1 MSAVPAFKAMG
12 DGPALVFLHGVGGN
26 QDSFDD
32 QLRAFSPA
40 WRAVAWDMPGY
51 GKSPLPR
58 GGVTWE
64 GLAAALAALLDD
76 LGAARAVIVGHS
88 MGGMV
93 AQEMAAR
100 HPERLAALV
109 LYATTSAFG
118 GGDGSFTKQFL
129 ASRLAP
135 LDRGLAPADIAE
147 DVVRGMIAPGAP
159 PEALRRAMAT
169 MAAVTPA
176 GYRASLECLVTFDRR
191 ADLERIACPT
201 LLLSASADTL
211 APAKTMARMAE
222 RVPGSRLACLDGLG
236 HLAHLEAPERFNAAL
251 ADFLGTL
258 PADAACTRP

>member
-32 QLRAFSPA
+32 QLRAFSPS

-51 GKSPLPR
+51 GKSPLPER
-58 GGVTWE
+58 ITWE
-64 GLAAALAALLDD
+64 GLAAALVALLDH
-76 LGAARAVIVGHS
+76 LGAPRAVIVGHS

-93 AQEMAAR
+93 AQELSAR
-100 HPERLAALV
+100 HPGRLAALV

-129 ASRLAP
+129 AERLAP
-135 LDRGLAPADIAE
+135 LERGLAPADIAE
-147 DVVRGMIAPGAP
+147 DLVRGMLAPGSP
-159 PEALRRAMAT
+159 PEALRRAAAT
-169 MAAVTPA
+169 MATVTPA

-201 LLLSASADTL
+201 LVLSASADKL

-222 RVPGSRLACLDGLG
+222 KIPGARLTCLDGLG
-236 HLAHLEAPERFNAAL
+236 HLAHLEAPERFDAAL

-258 PADAACTRP
+258 DGRGCTRP